1 MMTNWKDVVLVH
13 KVDKSPVAIDA
24 ADPNNSNT
32 RKK

>member
-1 MMTNWKDVVLVH
+1 MMTNWKDVVLVD

-24 ADPNNSNT
+24 TAPNDSST